1 MPLLGHGVPIRA
13 ALLWDTGAPHEVSV
27 SYAIDSV
34 GGLEMKMEHLKTL

>member
-13 ALLWDTGAPHEVSV
+13 ALLWDTGAPHEL
-27 SYAIDSV
+27 SYAIDNV